1 MAAIRWKK
9 MPAQV
14 QVFFYRMEIYFQARW
29 IVFSVEDALAIC
41 EGDSG
46 LHGIFKRC
54 PPLKIKTP
62 SPGYVSF
69 SDAQAIFW
77 VSSTQ
82 PNTLSQV
89 SMQHFSSSFL
99 LQQ

>member
-1 MAAIRWKK
+1 
-9 MPAQV
+9 
-14 QVFFYRMEIYFQARW
+14 MEIYFQARW

-62 SPGYVSF
+62 SPGYISC

-77 VSSTQ
+77 ASSTQ
-82 PNTLSQV
+82 LNTLSQV